1 MKNWYQNLIKK
12 RPFLKFLGSK
22 YTLVLLF
29 FLSWILFFDESSY
42 LDQRV
47 LDKQINELEDN
58 KQYYKNEIAK
68 DKKKIKDLNQIG
80 QIEKYAREQY
90 FMKKDSEDI
99 YIIENE
105 KDKIKILILSES
117 MQKQHN

>member
-1 MKNWYQNLIKK
+1 MKNWYQNLIEK

-29 FLSWILFFDESSY
+29 FFFFLLFFDNYSY
-42 LDQRV
+42 LDHRV

-58 KQYYKNEIAK
+58 KLYYQNEIAK
-68 DKKKIKDLNQIG
+68 DKKKIKELNHIS
-80 QIEKYAREQY
+80 QIEKYAREKY

-99 YIIENE
+99 YIIEVE
-105 KDKIKILILSES
+105 KDKIKDSIEAT
-117 MQKQHN
+117 K

>member
-1 MKNWYQNLIKK
+1 MKNWYQKKNEK

-29 FLSWILFFDESSY
+29 FLAWILFFDNYSY
-42 LDQRV
+42 LDHRV

-58 KQYYKNEIAK
+58 KLYYQNEIAK
-68 DKKKIKDLNQIG
+68 DKKKIKELNHIS
-80 QIEKYAREQY
+80 QIEKYAREKY

-99 YIIENE
+99 YIIEVE
-105 KDKIKILILSES
+105 KDKIKDSIEAT
-117 MQKQHN
+117 K